1 MREMLEN
8 YLKAAEEN
16 LERYIAMGDENAI
29 RAGKGMV
36 EDFKREIAK
45 LGDQ

>member
-1 MREMLEN
+1 MREILEN

-16 LERYIAMGDENAI
+16 LQRYIEMGDERAI

-36 EDFKREIAK
+36 EDFKRELAK
-45 LGDQ
+45 LG